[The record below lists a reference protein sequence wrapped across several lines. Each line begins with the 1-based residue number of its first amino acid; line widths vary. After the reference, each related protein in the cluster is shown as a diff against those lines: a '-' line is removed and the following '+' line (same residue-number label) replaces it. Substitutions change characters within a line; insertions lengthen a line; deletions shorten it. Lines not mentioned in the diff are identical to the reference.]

1 MAKKILLICIVLIAV
16 IIIALTALIKI
27 YVTAERVRAFIIP
40 RAEKALNRKVNIGE
54 INIGLFKGIEVKD
67 LVIKEADEKNNFL
80 SSKHFVLKYRLLP
93 LLSKKV
99 IIDEVKLISP
109 EIRIE
114 RDRKGKFNFED
125 IGQKQGPSE
134 EKEKKQADAQ
144 NGLPVSLLVKK
155 IEIIDARLSFVDLK
169 KELPYIKGSVNIST
183 EIKSSGRNKI
193 FTAGNMDL
201 RLDEIIIHKTPAKHI
216 RDLNV
221 GLKYA
226 VSMNL
231 ESDSI
236 RIDTADLKVQEISA
250 SVTGAITNLGTSPKI
265 NIAVSIPETQVK
277 NIQKSL
283 KSFTDIKG
291 LSLSGSLK
299 ADLKLTGPVKEIQS
313 LKAAGTFM
321 LGKVSINY
329 NGVKA
334 VLDGDLKFNEQ
345 SMTINLISTIGKN
358 TAELKGSVHSYF
370 KNQKINLNLYSKKLF
385 LDEVFPKS
393 RPKSSSP
400 GQKGKPARA
409 GVSAEAKP
417 LDLRLTADGE
427 IKIDSAIYKSL
438 TMTDFYA
445 RYQLKNNKFEITKMT
460 ALVGKGRFN
469 LNSGVDLSRPG
480 YTYRLA
486 SNLDSLDAEEVVNSM
501 FPKAKDTVF
510 GTISFNLKLN
520 GAGTLP
526 ENIRKNLVGSG
537 DFNIKNGKI
546 ANNKISENL
555 ARFLGINELRTIP
568 LKKADGTIKIQN
580 GTARLDSIFS
590 SDDISMN
597 PSGNIGL
604 DKTLDLAFDLKLSP
618 GLTDK
623 LAFRA
628 GETKYI
634 KDEAGWG
641 VIPLKISGTFSAP
654 SYSIDIARAGNRVI
668 EKKTKKLIQ
677 DLLNKDKKQV
687 PEGEKQGDKKP
698 VDLLK
703 ELFK

>member
-1 MAKKILLICIVLIAV
+1 
-16 IIIALTALIKI
+16 
-27 YVTAERVRAFIIP
+27 
-40 RAEKALNRKVNIGE
+40 
-54 INIGLFKGIEVKD
+54 
-67 LVIKEADEKNNFL
+67 
-80 SSKHFVLKYRLLP
+80 
-93 LLSKKV
+93 
-99 IIDEVKLISP
+99 
-109 EIRIE
+109 
-114 RDRKGKFNFED
+114 
-125 IGQKQGPSE
+125 
-134 EKEKKQADAQ
+134 
-144 NGLPVSLLVKK
+144 
-155 IEIIDARLSFVDLK
+155 
-169 KELPYIKGSVNIST
+169 
-183 EIKSSGRNKI
+183 
-193 FTAGNMDL
+193 
-201 RLDEIIIHKTPAKHI
+201 
-216 RDLNV
+216 
-221 GLKYA
+221 
-226 VSMNL
+226 
-231 ESDSI
+231 
-236 RIDTADLKVQEISA
+236 
-250 SVTGAITNLGTSPKI
+250 
-265 NIAVSIPETQVK
+265 
-277 NIQKSL
+277 
-283 KSFTDIKG
+283 
-291 LSLSGSLK
+291 
-299 ADLKLTGPVKEIQS
+299 
-313 LKAAGTFM
+313 
-321 LGKVSINY
+321 
-329 NGVKA
+329 
-334 VLDGDLKFNEQ
+334 
-345 SMTINLISTIGKN
+345 TINLISTIGKN

-385 LDEVFPKS
+385 LDEVFPES

-409 GVSAEAKP
+409 GASAEAKP

-568 LKKADGTIKIQN
+568 LKRATGTIKIRK
-580 GTARLDSIFS
+580 GIARLDSIFS

-654 SYSIDIARAGNRVI
+654 SYSIDIARAGKRVI
-668 EKKTKKLIQ
+668 EKKAKKLIE
-677 DLLNKDKKQV
+677 DLLDKDKKQV
-687 PEGEKQGDKKP
+687 PEGEKQEDKKP
-698 VDLLK
+698 EDLLK